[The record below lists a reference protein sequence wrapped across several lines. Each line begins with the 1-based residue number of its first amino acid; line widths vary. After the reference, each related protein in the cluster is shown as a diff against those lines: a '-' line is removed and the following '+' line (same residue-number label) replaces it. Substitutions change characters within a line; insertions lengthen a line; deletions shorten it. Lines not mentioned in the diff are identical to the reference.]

1 MTPSPENSSTTT
13 TSHATVVRDLLIIA
27 VGLGSITLILGTVD
41 GYDWLYHL
49 TRDHEAWE
57 LDEIILGLLVS
68 PLFLVWFA
76 VRRWRESA
84 AEVKLRSKREQE
96 LILNREALLESENQY
111 REIVEN
117 IPDLLYRTDMEGK
130 IVFVSPSVYKLTG
143 YTVSDL
149 TGRMVEE
156 IFINPGEREA
166 LFSELKEKGYAANFE
181 TELKHKDAS
190 RLWVSSNAR
199 YMKDKHGNVL
209 GVEELLRDISP
220 RKRSEALQVGQQ
232 RILEL
237 ISRGQTPLEQTFEAI
252 IHLTEELYS
261 AIHASIQCFED
272 DEQYHSTATSMLA
285 AYDTAINVPDIDQI
299 AGSSTNADSTEH
311 PIVKDLNDDPVW
323 RDFHQFADEQGFRKR
338 WAEPILD
345 SKNKVIG
352 VFTAFYSETSS
363 PAYDEFQ
370 LIKTMAHLAGIA
382 MERKSAEERLLA
394 QKHYFSSMDRVAE
407 VLSSGSEVEQ
417 VLYALVNTLLQI
429 FEVDRAWLLYPND
442 LHGTTYRIS
451 VDASRPEYPFAADQ
465 NIDLNMDESNISL
478 ISDALA
484 ASGPVTHTF
493 DLEGEGAHEWVQLQ
507 QIRSQMVLALR
518 IGGRPPWLIGLHQCT
533 HERHWS
539 ETEQKLFLAIGQR
552 TEDILGQLLLTER
565 LCEAQAYAHIG
576 HWEFDALSGQGY
588 WSDETYR
595 IAGLEV
601 GSPAGPETLAN
612 IIHPD
617 DSAAAL
623 SSFETSLTQG
633 TDHFVEYRII
643 HPDGEERWVECRGRP
658 ETDVNG
664 KVIRLL
670 GVVQDITDRKRSQ
683 SELEFAATEWTQAM
697 DQFDDAIYLL
707 DMDRHL
713 IRGNE
718 AFFHLTGLDPSQ
730 SLGRHIVELIHP
742 QGEENPCV
750 VCQAQEAKREAL
762 FTLEPDDPNNPAGRP
777 IEVAL
782 KLIHDNHGV
791 PHAMLM
797 SLHDLSHS
805 RKVEEH
811 LRLAA
816 SVFENTAEG
825 VSITDPDANII
836 RVNQAFVDI
845 TGYQPEE
852 VIGKN
857 SNVLKSGRHDESF
870 YRNLWHS
877 LEETGQ
883 WQGEIWNR
891 RKNGSVYPEWLTIS
905 AVLNDNEELTHYVG
919 IFTDIS
925 QIKHSKEQLDH
936 LAHHDALTD
945 LPNRTL
951 LNEYLEQA
959 IRHAGRYDS
968 EFALI
973 MLDLDNF
980 KHINDSLGHSA
991 GDQLLLEVAARLAN
1005 SAYQDDTVA
1014 RIGGDEFVILMED
1027 ISRADDVGI
1036 AIEKLMSSLTDSYQL
1051 EGHEVQISASL
1062 GICLYPRDGNEPTTL
1077 LRNADAAM
1085 YRAKE
1090 EGRNTY
1096 QFYTEE
1102 LTHKAF
1108 ERVLLESNLR
1118 RALELDELYL
1128 LYQPQIDLLTGRVIG
1143 VEALVRWQHPELGM
1157 IPPARFIP
1165 LAEESG
1171 LIQQIGSWVLRTACF
1186 QGVQWL
1192 EQGTEFGTLG
1202 VNVAG
1207 PQIQRG
1213 NLPNE
1218 VRNALDETEFPA
1230 SRLDLEI
1237 TEGFIMQQVDSAI
1250 AQLDQL
1256 RQLDVTLSIDDFGTG
1271 YSSLS
1276 YLKQLPINKLKLDQS
1291 FVKDIPDNPDDAAIS
1306 EAIIAMGK
1314 SLGLTV
1320 IAEGVETEEQAGF
1333 LKEAGCQEAQGYLY
1347 SKPVRPEELA
1357 KCIAQLET

>member
-1 MTPSPENSSTTT
+1 MTDD
-13 TSHATVVRDLLIIA
+13 SHSVVKRDLLIIA
-27 VGLGSITLILGTVD
+27 IGLVLMTFTLGAVD
-41 GYDWLYHL
+41 VYEWLYQL
-49 TRDHEAWE
+49 TRLHEAWE
-57 LDEIILGLLVS
+57 LDELIIALLVS
-68 PLFLVWFA
+68 PLFLGWFA
-76 VRRWRESA
+76 IRRWRESSS
-84 AEVKLRSKREQE
+84 ELRLRRKREEE
-96 LILNREALLESENQY
+96 LNRNREALQESESNY

-117 IPDLLYRTDMEGK
+117 IPDLLYRTDKEGK
-130 IVFVSPSVYKLTG
+130 FLYVSPSVDKLTG
-143 YTVSDL
+143 YTVDEL
-149 TGRMVEE
+149 VGNRIDE
-156 IFINPGEREA
+156 IYADSGERKTLLSA
-166 LFSELKEKGYAANFE
+166 LKDNGYAANFE
-181 TELKHKDAS
+181 TELKRKDGS

-199 YMKDKHGNVL
+199 LLRDKSGNVQ
-209 GVEELLRDISP
+209 GVEELLRNIAP
-220 RKRSEALQVGQQ
+220 RKRAEALQAGQQ
-232 RILEL
+232 HILEL
-237 ISRGQTPLEQTFEAI
+237 ISRGQTPLEKIFEAI
-252 IHLTEELYS
+252 IQLTEALYPKIHI
-261 AIHASIQCFED
+261 AIHSAGD
-272 DEQYHSTATSMLA
+272 DLRIGMATSLST
-285 AYDTAINVPDIDQI
+285 DFDGGIDIPGTDGI
-299 AGSSTNADSTEH
+299 PGSSDTGAS
-311 PIVKDLNDDPVW
+311 
-323 RDFHQFADEQGFRKR
+323 KR

-345 SKNKVIG
+345 STNMVIG
-352 VFTAFYSETSS
+352 HFAVFYDETGS
-363 PAYDEFQ
+363 PDNDEFQ

-382 MERKSAEERLLA
+382 MERKSAEEKLLA

-407 VLSSGSEVEQ
+407 VLSSGNEVEH
-417 VLYALVNTLLQI
+417 VLHALVIAILDI
-429 FEVDRAWLLYPND
+429 FQVDRAWLLYPND
-442 LHGTTYRIS
+442 LDSATYRIS
-451 VDASRPEYPFAADQ
+451 VDASRPDYPFETRQD
-465 NIDLNMDESNISL
+465 IELNMDESNNSL
-478 ISDALA
+478 ISEALA

-493 DLEGEGAHEWVQLQ
+493 DLEGESVQAWSRLQ
-507 QIRSQMVLALR
+507 RIRSQMVLALR
-518 IGGRPPWLIGLHQCT
+518 IAGRPPWLIGLHQCAY
-533 HERHWS
+533 ERHWS

-576 HWEFDALSGQGY
+576 HWEFDVLSGQGY

-601 GSPAGPETLAN
+601 GSPAGPETLSK
-612 IIHPD
+612 IVHPED
-617 DSAAAL
+617 RDAVM
-623 SSFETSLTQG
+623 SSFEKSLTQG
-633 TDHFVEYRII
+633 ADHCVEYRILQT
-643 HPDGEERWVECRGRP
+643 DGREKWVECRGRP
-658 ETDVNG
+658 ETDANG

-683 SELEFAATEWTQAM
+683 SELEFAAGEWTQAM

-707 DMDRHL
+707 DMERHL
-713 IRGNE
+713 IRANV
-718 AFFHLTGLDPSQ
+718 AFFKMTGLDPSQ
-730 SLGRHIVELIHP
+730 CLGRHIVEVIHP

-750 VCQAQEAKREAL
+750 VCQAQEAKREGL
-762 FTLEPDDPNNPAGRP
+762 FTLEPDDPNNPLDQP

-782 KLIHDNHGV
+782 KLIRDKRGT
-791 PHAMLM
+791 PQAMLM
-797 SLHDLSHS
+797 SLHDLGHS
-805 RKVEEH
+805 RKVEER

-825 VSITDPDANII
+825 VSITDADANII

-845 TGYQPEE
+845 TGYQSEE

-857 SNVLKSGRHDESF
+857 SNILKSGRHDKRF
-870 YRNLWHS
+870 YQNLWRS

-891 RKNGSVYPEWLTIS
+891 RKNGSIYPEWLTIS
-905 AVLNDNEELTHYVG
+905 AVYDEDQALTHYVG

-925 QIKHSKEQLDH
+925 QIKHSKAQLDH

-945 LPNRTL
+945 LPNRIL
-951 LNEYLEQA
+951 LNEYVEQA
-959 IRHAGRYDS
+959 IRHAGRYRS
-968 EFALI
+968 EFAII

-991 GDQLLLEVAARLAN
+991 GDQLLLEVATRLAN

-1027 ISRADDVGI
+1027 IGRADDVGI
-1036 AIEKLMSSLTDSYQL
+1036 AIEKLMSSLTDPYVL
-1051 EGHEVQISASL
+1051 EGHTVQISASL
-1062 GICLYPRDGNEPTTL
+1062 GICLYPRDGKDPTTL
-1077 LRNADAAM
+1077 LRNADAAL

-1108 ERVLLESNLR
+1108 ERILLESNLR

-1128 LYQPQIDLLTGRVIG
+1128 LYQPQIDLHTGKVIG
-1143 VEALVRWQHPELGM
+1143 VEALIRWQHPELGM
-1157 IPPARFIP
+1157 IPPGRFIP

-1171 LIQQIGSWVLRTACF
+1171 LIQQIGNWVLRTACK
-1186 QGVQWL
+1186 QGVQWI
-1192 EQGTEFGTLG
+1192 EQEVEFGTIG

-1213 NLPNE
+1213 TLPSE
-1218 VRNALDETEFPA
+1218 VRIVLDETGFPA

-1250 AQLDQL
+1250 AQLEQL

-1291 FVKDIPDNPDDAAIS
+1291 FVKDIPDNPDDTAIS
-1306 EAIIAMGK
+1306 QAIIAMGK
-1314 SLGLTV
+1314 SLGLTI
-1320 IAEGVETEEQAGF
+1320 IAEGVETAEQASF

-1347 SKPVRPEELA
+1347 SKPVRPDALA
-1357 KCIAQLET
+1357 KCITELVV